1 MNIPKNIFLGK
12 PSAGT
17 QVPGVDLRIDSSNWS
32 QNGHRNGLNGTSQ
45 ATPPPTNTTPPN
57 TKPHPMNR
65 SVSAAVVESRIKREP
80 IARSQSTAAATPL
93 RNGHSAG
100 NPPPSNQPSQ
110 DLNLAPVLFGI
121 IIVFVICN
129 SLRLFLNFYDFS
141 ARDEIISCEQK
152 GVGRYPPLWVACSVS
167 VSNMLLMVNSS
178 VNFLVYCVVGSKFRS
193 ILCQQLSGIFK
204 KFCSKQST
212 QPNSNGSDLELLPK
226 NRNNHHLHNR
236 ILEPK
241 HPRILEVHHET
252 AANV

>member
-1 MNIPKNIFLGK
+1 M
-12 PSAGT
+12 
-17 QVPGVDLRIDSSNWS
+17 DLRIDSFSS
-32 QNGHRNGLNGTSQ
+32 QQNGHSRNGLNGSN
-45 ATPPPTNTTPPN
+45 ATPSNTTSTPP

-93 RNGHSAG
+93 RQNGHASTTQ
-100 NPPPSNQPSQ
+100 NSSPPNQ

-121 IIVFVICN
+121 IIVFVLCN
-129 SLRLFLNFYDFS
+129 SLRLFINFYDFS
-141 ARDEIISCEQK
+141 VRYKIIGCEQK

-193 ILCQQLSGIFK
+193 ILWQQLSGLFK
-204 KFCSKQST
+204 KCSKENTT

-226 NRNNHHLHNR
+226 RNHHHHR

>member
-1 MNIPKNIFLGK
+1 MREASDASL
-12 PSAGT
+12 
-17 QVPGVDLRIDSSNWS
+17 VPNSDSHR
-32 QNGHRNGLNGTSQ
+32 QNGYRNGLNGTSQ
-45 ATPPPTNTTPPN
+45 APPPQTPPN
-57 TKPHPMNR
+57 PKPHPMNR

-93 RNGHSAG
+93 RNGVHAPQ

-204 KFCSKQST
+204 KFCSKQSN

-226 NRNNHHLHNR
+226 RNNHHNR

>member
-1 MNIPKNIFLGK
+1 M
-12 PSAGT
+12 
-17 QVPGVDLRIDSSNWS
+17 DLRIDSFSS
-32 QNGHRNGLNGTSQ
+32 QQNGHSRNGLN
-45 ATPPPTNTTPPN
+45 ATPTPNPTSTPP

-93 RNGHSAG
+93 RQNGHASTQNSSSPA
-100 NPPPSNQPSQ
+100 NQ

-121 IIVFVICN
+121 IIVFVLCN
-129 SLRLFLNFYDFS
+129 SLRLFINFYDFS
-141 ARDEIISCEQK
+141 VRYKIIGCEQK

-193 ILCQQLSGIFK
+193 ILWQQLSGLFK
-204 KFCSKQST
+204 KFCSKENTT

-226 NRNNHHLHNR
+226 RNHHHR